1 MSSLTPADLDR
12 IERTPRD
19 YDGDVPDKL
28 IERMARTTG
37 EHTLRLIGDDV
48 RAWLTDTDDAQPGDR
63 ERLLAAYAQHY
74 KRLTGR
80 APRTGAAK
88 EAAR

>member
-1 MSSLTPADLDR
+1 MTPETKER

-28 IERMARTTG
+28 IERMARTRG
-37 EHTLRLIGDDV
+37 EHTLHLVADDV
-48 RAWLTDTDDAQPGDR
+48 RQWLETGDAKPGDR
-63 ERLLAAYAQHY
+63 DRLLAAYQHHL
-74 KRLTGR
+74 RRVTT
-80 APRTGAAK
+80 RTPTAK